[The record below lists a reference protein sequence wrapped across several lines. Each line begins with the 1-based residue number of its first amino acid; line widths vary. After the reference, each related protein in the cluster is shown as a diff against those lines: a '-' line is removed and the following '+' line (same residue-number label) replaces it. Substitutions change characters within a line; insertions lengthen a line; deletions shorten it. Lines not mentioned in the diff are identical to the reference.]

1 MEPRIGWLGSSLPR
15 GTRSTPGRIRHPA
28 TRLAELQSA
37 HQPDVWM
44 YRFDWLSPA
53 FGGSLGACHALEV
66 PFVFGTHDR
75 EPLRSMVGPGADG
88 LAARMRGAWL
98 AFARGGEPAHAELPS
113 WPRYDTERRATLLL
127 GPICEVV
134 EAPDERE
141 RAFWDEIA

>member
-1 MEPRIGWLGSSLPR
+1 M
-15 GTRSTPGRIRHPA
+15 
-28 TRLAELQSA
+28 
-37 HQPDVWM
+37 
-44 YRFDWLSPA
+44 
-53 FGGSLGACHALEV
+53 
-66 PFVFGTHDR
+66 FGTHDR

-113 WPRYDTERRATLLL
+113 WPRYDSERRATLLL